1 MGVGSIAQRGASSGR
16 WRLPALPRAALADPI
31 LIGVGGLVLAGA
43 GLRFYGLGHQG
54 FWYDEA
60 NTVYLLDH
68 SFGKMFGLLAVNEST
83 PPLFYVLAWLW
94 SRVFGVGEAG
104 LRSLSALFGV
114 SVIPVAYLLGRT
126 LATRRVGL
134 VLAAL
139 TAFNPLLI
147 WYSQEARS
155 YSLLVLLT
163 ALSLVALVRY
173 RVSAQPMTAIAWAVA
188 AILAL
193 NTHYY
198 AVLAVAPQALWLLYE
213 QRRRIVQVAVALVAA
228 SGAALIPLALA
239 QNGTH
244 RDAWIASGPLGTR
257 LNQILPQMLIGPGSP
272 DRMLVKFVAIA
283 AALVGLALL
292 VLRAEGIERRTGQAA
307 VGLLVGAAV
316 LNLLFILAGYDDL
329 ITRNLLAL
337 VIPAG
342 LVLAC
347 GLGARRAGRLG
358 LVAAAV
364 LCSLGIIASVGVA
377 ADRGLQRPDWRPLA
391 RMLGPG
397 PQRGQPGRAFLI
409 QRYGFILPLSLYL
422 PDLQRIPPRRGA
434 RVNQLNVIA
443 LSAPEQPL
451 CWWGAACNLIP
462 TRLQPSYPLAGFHL
476 VWRRRVRQFT
486 VEHLVAIHSV
496 LLRPATVAR
505 ALTYTH
511 LRRDSLF
518 VQR

>member
-1 MGVGSIAQRGASSGR
+1 MAIGLGV
-16 WRLPALPRAALADPI
+16 
-31 LIGVGGLVLAGA
+31 LVLAGA
-43 GLRFYGLGHQG
+43 ALRFYGLGHQG

-60 NTVYLLDH
+60 NTVFLLNH
-68 SFGKMFGLLAVNEST
+68 PLGKMLGLLPGNEST
-83 PPLFYVLAWLW
+83 PPLYYIVAWLW
-94 SRVFGVGEAG
+94 TRVFGVGEAG

-114 SVIPVAYLLGRT
+114 LVIPVAYLLGRT

-139 TAFNPLLI
+139 VAFNPLLI

-163 ALSLVALVRY
+163 ALSLLALVRY
-173 RVSAQPMTAIAWAVA
+173 RVTPRPRA
-188 AILAL
+188 AIGWALAAVLAL
-193 NTHYY
+193 TSHYY

-213 QRRRIVQVAVALVAA
+213 HRRRSAQIAVAVVAA
-228 SGAALIPLALA
+228 CGAALIPLALS

-244 RDAWIASGPLGTR
+244 RDLWIARSPMGTR

-283 AALVGLALL
+283 AALIGLALL
-292 VLRAEGIERRTGQAA
+292 VLRTMAVERRTALVA
-307 VGLLVGAAV
+307 LGLLLGAAV
-316 LNLLFILAGYDDL
+316 VSLLFILAGYDDL

-342 LVLAC
+342 LLLAC
-347 GLGARRAGRLG
+347 GFGARRAGHLG
-358 LVAAAV
+358 LLAAAV
-364 LCSLGIIASVGVA
+364 LCSLGIFASVGVA

-391 RMLGPG
+391 QLLGPG
-397 PQRGQPGRAFLI
+397 PHRGQPGRAFLI
-409 QRYGFILPLSLYL
+409 QRYGFVLPLSLYL
-422 PDLQRIPPRRGA
+422 PGLQRIPPRRGV
-434 RVNQLNVIA
+434 RVNQLDVIA
-443 LSAPEQPL
+443 FSAPEQPL

-462 TRLQPSYPLAGFHL
+462 TRLQPRYPIAGFHL
-476 VWRRRVRQFT
+476 VWRRRVRQFA
-486 VEHLVAIHSV
+486 VEHFAARQPVV
-496 LLRPATVAR
+496 LRSATVAR

-511 LRRDSLF
+511 LRKDSLL

>member
-1 MGVGSIAQRGASSGR
+1 VGVGSIAQRGASERR
-16 WRLPALPRAALADPI
+16 WRLPAVSRSALTDPI
-31 LIGVGGLVLAGA
+31 LIGVGVLVLAGA
-43 GLRFYGLGHQG
+43 ALRFYGLGHQG

-60 NTVYLLDH
+60 NTAYLLHH
-68 SFGKMFGLLAVNEST
+68 SLGQMLGLLAGNEST
-83 PPLFYVLAWLW
+83 PPLYYILAWLW
-94 SRVFGVGEAG
+94 TRAFGIGEAG

-114 SVIPVAYLLGRT
+114 LVIPVAYLLGRT

-163 ALSLVALVRY
+163 ALSLLALARY
-173 RVSAQPMTAIAWAVA
+173 RVSPEPKTVIAWAVA

-193 NTHYY
+193 TTHYY

-213 QRRRIVQVAVALVAA
+213 QRRRVIQIAVVVVAVC
-228 SGAALIPLALA
+228 GAALIPLALS

-244 RDAWIASGPLGTR
+244 RDSWISRSQLGTR

-283 AALVGLALL
+283 AALIGLALL
-292 VLRAEGIERRTGQAA
+292 ILRAEAVERRTGLAV

-347 GLGARRAGRLG
+347 GLGARRAGHLG
-358 LVAAAV
+358 LLAAAV

-377 ADRGLQRPDWRPLA
+377 ADRVLQRPDWRPLA

-397 PQRGQPGRAFLI
+397 PHRGQPGRAFLI

-422 PDLQRIPPRRGA
+422 PGLQRIPPRRGA
-434 RVNQLNVIA
+434 RVNQLDVIA
-443 LSAPEQPL
+443 FSAPEQPL
-451 CWWGAACNLIP
+451 CWWGAACNLRP
-462 TRLQPSYPLAGFHL
+462 SRLQPSYPIPGFHL

-486 VEHLVAIHSV
+486 VEHFVAAHPVV
-496 LLRPATVAR
+496 LRSATVAR

-511 LRRDSLF
+511 LRKDSLV